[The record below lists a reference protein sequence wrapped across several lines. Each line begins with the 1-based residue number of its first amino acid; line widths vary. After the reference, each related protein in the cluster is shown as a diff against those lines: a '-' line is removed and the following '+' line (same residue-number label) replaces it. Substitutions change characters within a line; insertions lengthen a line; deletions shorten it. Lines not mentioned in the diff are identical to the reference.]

1 MRPAFLITTCL
12 AFFITNVSISAQ
24 DTKRFTGRG
33 IGFEYL
39 PAWQLSQ
46 KAAKDTDEIALANAE
61 LDAQIT
67 VIVIRKPLESK
78 DIADA
83 RKRIV
88 DPWLDSLQKLYSSIA
103 GITLARFDVKTEAGS
118 QATDGVQF
126 KFILDGQGGMVEAY
140 WLLLD
145 KKLVL
150 VYMVR
155 PDRTAEKTVLNW
167 DLIRKTLQLT
177 EQKK

>member
-1 MRPAFLITTCL
+1 M
-12 AFFITNVSISAQ
+12 
-24 DTKRFTGRG
+24 
-33 IGFEYL
+33 
-39 PAWQLSQ
+39 
-46 KAAKDTDEIALANAE
+46 DEIALADAG

-67 VIVIRKPLESK
+67 LIVLRKPLESK

-88 DPWLDSLQKLYSSIA
+88 DPWLESLQKLYSGIA
-103 GITLARFDVKTEAGS
+103 GITLARLDVKTDARG

-140 WLLLD
+140 WVLLE

-155 PDRTAEKTVLNW
+155 PDRTAEKTGLNW
-167 DLIRKTLQLT
+167 DLIRKSLRLT
-177 EQKK
+177 EQNK